1 MKKQE
6 ILDVLHNRI
15 GDIQQRFDVKQLSL
29 FGSAA
34 RDEMGE
40 KSDIDV
46 LVEFKGPATFDGY
59 MDLKF
64 YLEDLLGKDVDLV
77 TASGLKP
84 RARPHVE
91 KDLIRVA

>member
-1 MKKQE
+1 MNKQQ
-6 ILDVLHNRI
+6 ILDVLHDHI

-34 RDEMGE
+34 RDEMHE

-46 LVEFKGPATFDGY
+46 LVEFNKPATFDGY
-59 MDLKF
+59 MGLKSYLADLI
-64 YLEDLLGKDVDLV
+64 GKKVDLV

>member
-1 MKKQE
+1 MNKQE
-6 ILDVLHNRI
+6 ILDLLHDHYAEIER
-15 GDIQQRFDVKQLSL
+15 RFHVKQLSL

-34 RDEMGE
+34 RDEMTD

-46 LVEFKGPATFDGY
+46 LVEFDGPATFDGY
-59 MDLKF
+59 MGLKGYMEELF
-64 YLEDLLGKDVDLV
+64 SKKVDLI

-91 KDLIRVA
+91 KDLIHVA